1 MANAP
6 REGNTVW
13 LVTGASNGLGAAFL
27 PPLLSRPATTVIA
40 LHRAA
45 SAVADFSASSIHP
58 TSAIY
63 THHYDAK
70 DTEQDVSRLAEDL
83 RTEHGIERVHVV
95 LASAGMVDGM
105 KPALSTGWD
114 EVQKHMNVNFG
125 GPLKLVQGLK
135 GLLGL
140 DTTTRSPTVNGPKFI
155 LISSSVGSLGTP
167 EPVPG
172 CLAYGSSKAAANYLI
187 TRLHL
192 ELAAQDFTAVAVHP
206 GWVRTRMGWHA
217 ADQWGASR
225 DIVPLSPEESATAV
239 LKVVDEATR
248 EKSGGKF
255 LSYDGSEMAW

>member
-1 MANAP
+1 MIILFM
-6 REGNTVW
+6 W
-13 LVTGASNGLGAAFL
+13 LLTTPGVGAAFL
-27 PPLLSRPATTVIA
+27 PLLLSRPATTVIA

-45 SAVADFSASSIHP
+45 SAIADFSASGIHP

-63 THHYDAK
+63 AHHYDAT
-70 DTEQDVSRLAEDL
+70 DTEADVFNLAEHL
-83 RTEHGIERVHVV
+83 RTEHGINRIHVV
-95 LASAGMVDGM
+95 LAAAGMVDGM

-114 EVQKHMNVNFG
+114 EVQHHLNVNFG

-140 DTTTRSPTVNGPKFI
+140 NNSDEKPTVNGAKFI

-187 TRLHL
+187 TRLHI
-192 ELAAQDFTAVAVHP
+192 ELAAQNFIAVAIHP

-217 ADQWGASR
+217 ADEWGISR
-225 DIVPLSPEESATAV
+225 DIVPLSPEESAAAI
-239 LKVVDEATR
+239 LKVVDEASR
-248 EKSGGKF
+248 EKTGGKF
-255 LSYDGSEMAW
+255 LSYDGSQLAW

>member
-1 MANAP
+1 MVSNS
-6 REGNTVW
+6 TVPFV
-13 LVTGASNGLGAAFL
+13 LPLTTPGVGAAFL
-27 PPLLSRPATTVIA
+27 PLLLSRPATTVIA
-40 LHRAA
+40 LHRAT
-45 SAVADFSASSIHP
+45 SAVADLSASGIHP

-63 THHYDAK
+63 THHYDAT
-70 DTEQDVSRLAEDL
+70 DTEPDVSKLADNL
-83 RTEHGIERVHVV
+83 RTEHGISRIHVV
-95 LASAGMVDGM
+95 LASAGMVEGM

-114 EVQKHMNVNFG
+114 EVQKHMDVNFG
-125 GPLKLVQGLK
+125 GPLKLVKGLK
-135 GLLGL
+135 GLFGL
-140 DTTTRSPTVNGPKFI
+140 DSVSENPTVNGSKFI

-192 ELAAQDFTAVAVHP
+192 ELAAQNFTAAAVHP

-217 ADQWGASR
+217 AEQWGVSR
-225 DIVPLSPEESATAV
+225 DIVPLSPEESAAAV

-255 LSYDGSEMAW
+255 LSYDGSEMTW